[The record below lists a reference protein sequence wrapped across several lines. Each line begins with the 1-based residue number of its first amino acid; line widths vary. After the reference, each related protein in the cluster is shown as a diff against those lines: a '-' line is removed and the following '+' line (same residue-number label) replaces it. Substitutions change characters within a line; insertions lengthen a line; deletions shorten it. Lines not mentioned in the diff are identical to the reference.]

1 MFDIACRENE
11 IEHRLTKPNHPS
23 TNGQVERMNRT
34 LKEATVKRYYYDS
47 HEQLRAHLDAFVTAY
62 NLARRLK
69 TLRGL
74 TPCEY
79 VCRVS
84 TEKPKLFRIN
94 PLQDKSGLYRIA
106 HRELA
111 IPALAAI
118 LAPLSC

>member
-1 MFDIACRENE
+1 
-11 IEHRLTKPNHPS
+11 
-23 TNGQVERMNRT
+23 MNRT

-47 HEQLRAHLDAFVTAY
+47 HEQLRAHLDAFGTAY
-62 NLARRLK
+62 NFARRLK

-74 TPCEY
+74 APCEY
-79 VCRVS
+79 VCRIS
-84 TEKPKLFRIN
+84 TEKTKTLQNKRA
-94 PLQDKSGLYRIA
+94 QDKSGLYTIA